1 MRYMRFVAGLL
12 CLLCVAVAQAEEADP
27 VSKLAW
33 QVGPGVGLIGDK
45 ATINIPAGYGFLNAA
60 ETKKFMDMNQNFSNG
75 NEYLL
80 TPANM
85 EWFAIFRF
93 NPVGYV
99 KDNETVNASEILDA
113 VKQGTE
119 AGNEERRKRGWS
131 TMTVKGWRFQ
141 PQYDA
146 QAKLLEWAL
155 LAKNDNDNTDVVNY
169 NTRLLGRTGVME
181 VVLVSNPATL
191 DGAVGELKKS
201 LGDYSFVSGEK
212 YSEFKAGD
220 HVAEFGLAA
229 LVAGGAA
236 AVAAKKGFFAAIG
249 AFLAATWKL
258 IAAAFV
264 GVFYWLKNL
273 FSSKKDQ

>member
-1 MRYMRFVAGLL
+1 M
-12 CLLCVAVAQAEEADP
+12 AVAQAEQEDP

-45 ATINIPAGYGFLNAA
+45 ATINIPEGYGFLNAA

-75 NEYLL
+75 KEYLL
-80 TPANM
+80 APPGM
-85 EWFAIFRF
+85 SWFAIFSF

-99 KDNETVNASEILDA
+99 KDDETVNANEILDA

-119 AGNEERRKRGWS
+119 TGNEERRKRGWS

-141 PQYDA
+141 PQYDS

-155 LAKNDNDNTDVVNY
+155 LAKNDRDNTDVVNY

-181 VVLVSNPATL
+181 VVLVSDPTTL
-191 DGAVGELKKS
+191 DGAVGDLKKS
-201 LGDYSFVSGEK
+201 LGAYSFVAGEK

-264 GVFYWLKNL
+264 GVFYWLRNL